1 MSKKNIVKGFLN
13 LLELLNAVG
22 HKIKVNR
29 HLKYLVKKLDAIVNH
44 ANRVMVTAYFVTTL
58 GSNGEKLKE
67 FLGLKVG
74 DIIDDRSMKEKIIST
89 KLPSPIIVCSIDVF
103 NKQSN
108 ANAPQLKAASKGMN
122 HAYDKSV
129 SDKIIMYRNRNPSNK
144 KINIGNLYVLVT
156 SYIEEKEYQPLPY
169 HHQLTTRAIAQ

>member
-1 MSKKNIVKGFLN
+1 
-13 LLELLNAVG
+13 
-22 HKIKVNR
+22 
-29 HLKYLVKKLDAIVNH
+29 
-44 ANRVMVTAYFVTTL
+44 
-58 GSNGEKLKE
+58 
-67 FLGLKVG
+67 
-74 DIIDDRSMKEKIIST
+74 
-89 KLPSPIIVCSIDVF
+89 
-103 NKQSN
+103 
-108 ANAPQLKAASKGMN
+108 MN